1 MTRLSIRWYTH
12 SVTRPHTHTLT
23 GCSFYSTHLFILHSF
38 HLMASAIGV
47 LVILHDTTRKC
58 FMFPDRRLIAL
69 CATPL
74 ASYLRH
80 RPVWQYVIYSRQFSQ
95 KIKIS
100 FFFLVVVFAFVFSK
114 HVLNSTTVNNVSRA
128 LFNSCCCCC
137 CCCYFCFCCFEFF
150 SLFFWLLLI

>member
-12 SVTRPHTHTLT
+12 SVTRPHTHSL
-23 GCSFYSTHLFILHSF
+23 LLLLHSLIHSSF
-38 HLMASAIGV
+38 IPSNGQCNGGFGHFTRHYTKMFYVSWPSPRRTVCHASS
-47 LVILHDTTRKC
+47 
-58 FMFPDRRLIAL
+58 
-69 CATPL
+69 
-74 ASYLRH
+74 SYLRR

-100 FFFLVVVFAFVFSK
+100 FFFSSLFLLLFFSK